1 MNKNELYKLIES
13 EFKIIEKSFN
23 ELLICELSEIYYPE
37 VTAKLTFSEDS
48 NRFSIFYIEK
58 GNEYFIISISEEIEA
73 LMALYV
79 FARKTWDE
87 PRYDTDEQKKIINA
101 ISEDE
106 IMLIFNEQFDTNN
119 YSFFEYK
126 TNKLILEK
134 SENKKY
140 NVLFLDKNRVKKYVT
155 EDRNMNIAY
164 VVMYNYTFMLE
175 EFYRITNSKLLID
188 QDNNFFEEL
197 KQLYLF

>member
-1 MNKNELYKLIES
+1 MLFRS
-13 EFKIIEKSFN
+13 
-23 ELLICELSEIYYPE
+23 
-37 VTAKLTFSEDS
+37 
-48 NRFSIFYIEK
+48 
-58 GNEYFIISISEEIEA
+58 
-73 LMALYV
+73 YV

-87 PRYDTDEQKKIINA
+87 PRYDTDVQKKIINA